1 MFPHVL
7 KTTLGDVSAS
17 QSDSQSIGK
26 IAKQQTHSFNKKR
39 SQYTNQSNRHK
50 QSLMNNQI
58 KSIIDYSRMLAGKY
72 QLNSHRQNEQIG
84 CGIDG
89 NLEMADQITTQRSLE
104 RLEAI
109 KQQYQDELKESEKRL
124 EQAQVRYHMR
134 LKENKVKKL
143 IPFGNN
149 IV

>member
-1 MFPHVL
+1 MPRNTIVINHQQLKSGTTKFHLPKNKIPCKRTTMFPHVL

-72 QLNSHRQNEQIG
+72 QLNSHRQNE
-84 CGIDG
+84 
-89 NLEMADQITTQRSLE
+89 
-104 RLEAI
+104 
-109 KQQYQDELKESEKRL
+109 
-124 EQAQVRYHMR
+124 
-134 LKENKVKKL
+134 
-143 IPFGNN
+143 
-149 IV
+149 